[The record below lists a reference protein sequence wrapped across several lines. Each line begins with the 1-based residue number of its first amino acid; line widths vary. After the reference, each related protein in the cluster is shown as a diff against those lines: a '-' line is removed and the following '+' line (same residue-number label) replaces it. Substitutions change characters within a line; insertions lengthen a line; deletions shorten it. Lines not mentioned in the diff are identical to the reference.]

1 MSFTGAL
8 HDWLLSSA
16 SPNCLSDC
24 GLLPDCGSTWRVPL
38 GEFDDFDIY
47 FLGIGTAPC
56 DIGAVDLVLVCV
68 RLFTTKNGDR
78 LLVCIVCLMDER
90 SLSGFGALYPVLRRR
105 FFSRI
110 RGMEDITNGG
120 LFLTSLA
127 LVNWIFVLCSIL
139 LWSLAG
145 AYCVLRLNRALIH
158 LFW

>member
-1 MSFTGAL
+1 MIDFC
-8 HDWLLSSA
+8 LLLLLTA
-16 SPNCLSDC
+16 SQIAVCFQTAVLPGEYPLANLMILIFIFWESE
-24 GLLPDCGSTWRVPL
+24 LLLATSVRLIW
-38 GEFDDFDIY
+38 FW
-47 FLGIGTAPC
+47 
-56 DIGAVDLVLVCV
+56 CV

-110 RGMEDITNGG
+110 RGMEDITTGG

-139 LWSLAG
+139 L
-145 AYCVLRLNRALIH
+145 
-158 LFW
+158 